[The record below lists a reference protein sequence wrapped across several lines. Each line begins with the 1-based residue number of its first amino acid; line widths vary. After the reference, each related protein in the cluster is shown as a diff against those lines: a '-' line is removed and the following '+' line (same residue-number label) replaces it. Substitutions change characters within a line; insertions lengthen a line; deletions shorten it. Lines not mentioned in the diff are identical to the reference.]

1 MKTALVKH
9 HFLCLAILGIHFT
22 SCRPT
27 CTTDYDLKNI
37 ITIWATYSSVFT
49 AGVVT
54 PMIKINHV
62 FPLPYHLTSLISL
75 TTPAFLMFL
84 VWFVFLTFF
93 YSFHSVHCDVTAVAH
108 ACAFV
113 WRLPWKIVP
122 HENWVWCLYFRV
134 CTKILFSC
142 CIGWMERVDS
152 AAVIRFE
159 GNCLWYFQC
168 FWFSEICCI
177 FLLCYA
183 NRAVKL

>member
-1 MKTALVKH
+1 MIWKILLQFEPHLSLCSWCCYPYDQDKSRFSCSLPSDLFNLSH
-9 HFLCLAILGIHFT
+9 HSCLSYVFSMICVF
-22 SCRPT
+22 
-27 CTTDYDLKNI
+27 DL
-37 ITIWATYSSVFT
+37 S
-49 AGVVT
+49 
-54 PMIKINHV
+54 
-62 FPLPYHLTSLISL
+62 
-75 TTPAFLMFL
+75 
-84 VWFVFLTFF
+84 F
-93 YSFHSVHCDVTAVAH
+93 YSFHSVHCDVIAVAH

-122 HENWVWCLYFRV
+122 HENWVWWLYFRM

-159 GNCLWYFQC
+159 GNCLWYLLC

-177 FLLCYA
+177 FPLCYA